1 MVSERPGFSL
11 GELSRLT
18 GAELVGD
25 ANLRIERVATLEG
38 AGSGAISFLANR
50 RYRRF
55 LAKTKASAVILA
67 PADREAC
74 PAAALVTAN
83 PYLVF
88 AKVAQLLAPPDLPPA
103 GVHASAV
110 VHPLAQ
116 LGEGVSI
123 GPHVV
128 IEAHARLEQGV
139 IVGAGSYIGSH
150 AHIGEHSRIAPLV
163 SIGAQVSVGARAI
176 LHSGVVLGADGFGFA
191 NEGGRWIKV
200 PQQGGVKLGD
210 DVEVGANTCI
220 DRGALGDTVIED
232 GVKIDNL
239 VQVGHNVR
247 IGAGTAVAGLTA
259 FAGSSTI
266 GRHCMIGGSSAIA
279 GHLTITDNVTITG
292 MTGVSRSIREPG
304 VYSASPLMQPYQEWR
319 KNTVRSGQLDAMYRR
334 LRDLEAELAEMKA
347 KLDEKQ

>member
-1 MVSERPGFSL
+1 MTDQPGYSL

-18 GAELVGD
+18 GAKLVGD
-25 ANLRIERVATLEG
+25 ANLRVQRVATL
-38 AGSGAISFLANR
+38 ADAAPGSISFLANR
-50 RYRRF
+50 RYRRY
-55 LAKTKASAVILA
+55 LSSTRATAVILA
-67 PADREAC
+67 PVDLDDC
-74 PAAALVTAN
+74 PTAALVTDN

-88 AKVAQLLAPPDLPPA
+88 AKVAQLLAPPEQPQA
-103 GVHASAV
+103 GIHETAV
-110 VHPLAQ
+110 VHPEAR

-123 GPHVV
+123 GPYVV
-128 IEAHARLEQGV
+128 IEAHAQLEDRV
-139 IVGAGSYIGSH
+139 AVGAGSYIGSH
-150 AHIGEHSRIAPLV
+150 ARIGADSRIAPLV
-163 SIGAQVSVGARAI
+163 SIGARVVIGARAI
-176 LHSGVVLGADGFGFA
+176 IHSGAVIGADGFGFA
-191 NEGGRWIKV
+191 NDRGRWVKV
-200 PQQGGVKLGD
+200 PQLGSVRLGD

-220 DRGALGDTVIED
+220 DRGALGDTIIED

-279 GHLTITDNVTITG
+279 GHLTIADNVTITG

-347 KLDEKQ
+347 RLEGQR